1 MRALQLFR
9 TVKRNKTGQVGM
21 FLLLLIII
29 VALFAPWLAPHD
41 PYQRVG
47 LPFQQPSSQHLLGT
61 NDIGQDIFSEL
72 IWGAR
77 ISLGI
82 GFFAAAIAIT
92 LGIVIGILSGYYRR
106 WLDTVLMRFVDV
118 VLVIPF
124 LPLMILLAA
133 YLGPQL
139 SNIIIVIGILTWAG
153 PARVIRS
160 QVLSLREFGYVL
172 SARSLGSTD
181 LMIMLRHILP
191 GILPIALAQFIRAV
205 SSVILIE
212 SSLAFLGLG
221 DPTAKSWGTILYY
234 AQARGA
240 FLTGAWIWWILP
252 PGIMITFTVL
262 AFALT
267 GYTIEE
273 ILNPRLRN
281 AAPHQQVFLQN
292 TVQQDNEH

>member
-1 MRALQLFR
+1 MRAVELFR
-9 TVKRNKTGQVGM
+9 AVKKNRTGQIGAIV
-21 FLLLLIII
+21 LLLIVL
-29 VALFAPWLAPHD
+29 VALFAPLIAPYD
-41 PYQRVG
+41 PYVRVAP
-47 LPFQQPSSQHLLGT
+47 PFQTPSAGHLLGT

-72 IWGAR
+72 IWGTR

-92 LGIVIGILSGYYRR
+92 LGIMIGIFSGYYRR
-106 WLDTVLMRFVDV
+106 WLDTALMRLVDV

-172 SARSLGSTD
+172 AARSLGSTD

-240 FLTGAWIWWILP
+240 FLTGAWIWWVLP

-273 ILNPRLRN
+273 ILNPRLRS
-281 AAPHQQVFLQN
+281 AAPHQQFYIHSNV
-292 TVQQDNEH
+292 E